1 MPPTHEH
8 GSPRQRDSPRQIAA
22 AAWSGASSR
31 TTTRRSLGSQ
41 PEPVRREPGIDDE
54 PTVESLPGAGRGFS
68 LRGFAAPPLDP
79 PLDPARHTA
88 DDIVTT
94 ASPDDIVT
102 RVCRVTRV
110 PRLSSEQ
117 YAVPY
122 AVPYA
127 VLFTELAGVA
137 PVQPALFRIGFDVR
151 RACSNPQHASGPRSG
166 ELHHA
171 GSGVCRGRS
180 ACGAAQPAGA
190 GGSAGL
196 TT

>member
-1 MPPTHEH
+1 MSTAVRDNGTAPGRLPPR
-8 GSPRQRDSPRQIAA
+8 P
-22 AAWSGASSR
+22 AWARPAGLRRGGPLAPSLNPFDGNPGLMTNRPSGASPALAEDFPSAAWLR
-31 TTTRRSLGSQ
+31 LPWT
-41 PEPVRREPGIDDE
+41 PPG
-54 PTVESLPGAGRGFS
+54 
-68 LRGFAAPPLDP
+68 P

-102 RVCRVTRV
+102 WVCRVTRV

>member
-1 MPPTHEH
+1 LAPSLNPFDGNPGLMTNRPSRA
-8 GSPRQRDSPRQIAA
+8 SPALAEDFP
-22 AAWSGASSR
+22 SGG
-31 TTTRRSLGSQ
+31 L
-41 PEPVRREPGIDDE
+41 
-54 PTVESLPGAGRGFS
+54 
-68 LRGFAAPPLDP
+68 AAPPLDP
-79 PLDPARHTA
+79 PWTPLDPARHTA

-122 AVPYA
+122 AVLYA

-171 GSGVCRGRS
+171 GSGVCPGRS

-190 GGSAGL
+190 GAL
-196 TT
+196 LA